1 MKLVYFLSVDA
12 YDRCFVSRNVSRLYS
27 DALGQEVGPFF
38 CNVCASKL
46 PASKLHYWQFQR
58 KDQTNR
64 KHNSWSKDHAV
75 TFLDMG
81 YQKLANSLQKNS

>member
-1 MKLVYFLSVDA
+1 MNELHQSVLLENESA
-12 YDRCFVSRNVSRLYS
+12 A
-27 DALGQEVGPFF
+27 ALFHHRRGKTWRDNQTSQG
-38 CNVCASKL
+38 NVCASKL